1 MLLHQDLKVQFIILK
16 LEIVKKTLTK
26 TIKTQQHTLSCFQR
40 TQIFVTASVTE
51 FLICHFLK
59 EDAI

>member
-16 LEIVKKTLTK
+16 LEIVKTLTK
-26 TIKTQQHTLSCFQR
+26 TIKTQQHTLSCFER